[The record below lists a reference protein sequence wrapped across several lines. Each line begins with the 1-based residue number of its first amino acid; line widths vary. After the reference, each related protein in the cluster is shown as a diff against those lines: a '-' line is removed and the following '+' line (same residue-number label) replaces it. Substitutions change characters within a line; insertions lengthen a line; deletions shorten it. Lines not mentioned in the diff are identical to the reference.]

1 LYSAASHNSRLL
13 LLVLLLLL
21 VHSTASH
28 NSRLVLLL
36 LLLLHAV
43 HLLLHLHC
51 LMLLLVLV
59 RGTTTHAVPRTI
71 CHRAAEAWMTRKTCM
86 HACPRRIQS
95 PVHALHAVTSHVLL
109 HHFGGRLL
117 WLSLL
122 RLLGREFVGALHVFF
137 PPNAMHLT
145 IEATRKT
152 ISLH

>member
-1 LYSAASHNSRLL
+1 LHSAASHTSRLL
-13 LLVLLLLL
+13 LV
-21 VHSTASH
+21 
-28 NSRLVLLL
+28 L

-59 RGTTTHAVPRTI
+59 RGTTAHAVPRTI
-71 CHRAAEAWMTRKTCM
+71 CHRTAEAWMTGKTCM

-95 PVHALHAVTSHVLL
+95 PVHALHAAVASHALL
-109 HHFGGRLL
+109 YRFGGRLL

-122 RLLGREFVGALHVFF
+122 RLLGREFVGALHVSF
-137 PPNAMHLT
+137 PPNAMHHT
-145 IEATRKT
+145 MEATRKT